1 MGVLLWRACVTWSW
15 ISLPV
20 ESVGIKIYLLLFRE
34 KENIIENIVSSYKLQ
49 AVLPAPPP
57 LCSDHQV
64 LLSST
69 LYRVLMV
76 NGRTK
81 ISKKDLIRERD
92 LILSTHMNV

>member
-1 MGVLLWRACVTWSW
+1 MGVLLWRACVTRSW

-49 AVLPAPPP
+49 AVLPAPP

>member
-1 MGVLLWRACVTWSW
+1 MGVLLWRACVTRSW

-49 AVLPAPPP
+49 AVLPLR